1 MPVRDLHRRVAA
13 IALGVAARHG
23 FALGGGNA
31 LIAHGVVDRLTEDV
45 DLFTDR
51 EHGVAAAASAVE
63 ASLRAAGY
71 DAEPQD
77 EIGGLADVFEGLDEG
92 LAEWIVTA
100 PSGEQT
106 VLQMAYFDR
115 GHEPVVMDFGP
126 VLDLSDVI
134 AGKVCALASRALE
147 RDYIDVAAALARGY
161 TAGELIGL
169 AVALDPGLAA
179 EDFADAGQRLDRLDG
194 DRFERYGLDADGVA
208 RLRDQFAAWPRTPAA
223 VPRLPRRS

>member
-1 MPVRDLHRRVAA
+1 MPVRDLHRKITAT
-13 IALGVAARHG
+13 ALRAAARYG

-31 LIAHGVVDRLTEDV
+31 LIAHGVIDRPTEDV

-71 DAEPQD
+71 AAEPQD
-77 EIGGLADVFEGLDEG
+77 KTGGLADIFEGAGEG

-115 GHEPVVMDFGP
+115 CHQPVVMDFGP

-134 AGKVCALASRALE
+134 GGKVCALASRALE
-147 RDYIDVAAALARGY
+147 RDYIDVAAAIARGY
-161 TAGELIGL
+161 TTSELTSL
-169 AVALDPGLAA
+169 AVALDPGLTA
-179 EDFADAGQRLDRLDG
+179 EDFADAGQRLDRLDD
-194 DRFERYGLDADGVA
+194 DRFERYGLDAGDVA
-208 RLRDQFAAWPRTPAA
+208 RLRDQFAAWPRTPAEFSG
-223 VPRLPRRS
+223 LPRRS